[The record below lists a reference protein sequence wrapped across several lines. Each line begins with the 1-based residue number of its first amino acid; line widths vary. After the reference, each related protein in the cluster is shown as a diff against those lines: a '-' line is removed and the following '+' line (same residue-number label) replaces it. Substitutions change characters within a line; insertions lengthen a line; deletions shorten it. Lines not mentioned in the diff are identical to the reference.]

1 MGELTHAYISFHPN
15 AGLPDA
21 AGRYA
26 CTPERLTEA
35 MRPLLRDC
43 RLNIIGGCCG
53 TTPGHIRVL
62 ANEIRHL
69 TINA

>member
-1 MGELTHAYISFHPN
+1 LDFTTKSPEDILVEQEEEHLFLTM
-15 AGLPDA
+15 L
-21 AGRYA
+21 
-26 CTPERLTEA
+26 ERLAEA

-53 TTPGHIRVL
+53 TTPEHIRVL